1 MKKFIAV
8 FDGYKISKSTLTDAQ
23 ELAYTAND
31 ATWQGFFWIN
41 LFTAPKVWVRY
52 LKNTKSRRRL

>member
-8 FDGYKISKSTLTDAQ
+8 FDGYKISKSTLIDAQ

-31 ATWQGFFWIN
+31 THLAGIFLDKFIYRT
-41 LFTAPKVWVRY
+41 
-52 LKNTKSRRRL
+52 